1 MGTEVRVMRLVGIG
15 LLVFGLV
22 VGGGTAVEAGHNWH
36 NAHNLHNNQIKT
48 CERNGIVYKPL
59 SYCYTSCAPTR
70 ACEVDVCF
78 SDGEWMSVGSCKQLD
93 CRKVC

>member
-1 MGTEVRVMRLVGIG
+1 MRLVGIG

-22 VGGGTAVEAGHNWH
+22 VGGSTAVEAGHNWR
-36 NAHNLHNNQIKT
+36 NNQIKT

-78 SDGEWMSVGSCKQLD
+78 SDGEWMSVGRCKVLD
-93 CRKVC
+93 CRHVC